1 MIDTF
6 DLIWLK
12 SKWEIAEIWIWTML
26 VNYYLS
32 ADKMNRTIDVKELI
46 PAATKNLFFKKNL

>member
-12 SKWEIAEIWIWTML
+12 SKWEIAEIWIWTVL

-32 ADKMNRTIDVKELI
+32 ADKVDTKIDVKELI
-46 PAATKNLFFKKNL
+46 PAATKNLFFKQNL